1 MIALLTRRSVRR
13 FRRSVSAQVGLVI
26 ILAGAA
32 VALLAPLIAPH
43 DPTIPNL
50 VESRLPP
57 SSRYLLGTDE
67 MGQDILSRI
76 IYGFRISLSVGVI
89 STGIGLGAGVLI
101 GAPSGFQGGTVD
113 LWLMRLVDVML
124 AFPTILLAII
134 VVVVLGPGLRNA
146 MIAVGLAQVP
156 IYARLARALVLKV
169 REEEFV
175 AAATALG
182 CSRLR
187 ILRRHLLPNCM
198 APLIVQGTLTMGAA
212 ILEAAG
218 LGFLGLGA
226 QPPTPEW
233 GVMLSKGRM
242 YMMVAPHI
250 ALFPGL
256 AIMAAVLAFN
266 LLGDGLR
273 DVLDPRMA

>member
-1 MIALLTRRSVRR
+1 MRAFLSGRILRRLRR
-13 FRRSVSAQVGLVI
+13 NLSAQAGLAV
-26 ILAGAA
+26 ILAGIVLA
-32 VALLAPLIAPH
+32 VLAPAIVPH
-43 DPTIPNL
+43 DPITPSL
-50 VESRLPP
+50 LESRLPP
-57 SSRYLLGTDE
+57 SSKYLLGTDE

-76 IYGFRISLSVGVI
+76 IYGFRISLSIGII

-101 GAPSGFQGGTVD
+101 GAPSGYRGGTVD
-113 LWLMRLVDVML
+113 LWVMRLVDVML

-156 IYARLARALVLKV
+156 VYARLSRALVLKV

-175 AAATALG
+175 DAAMALG
-182 CSRLR
+182 CSWVR
-187 ILRRHLLPNCM
+187 ILGRHILPNCL
-198 APLIVQGTLTMGAA
+198 APLIVQGSLTMGGA

-233 GVMLSKGRM
+233 GTMLSKGRM
-242 YMMVAPHI
+242 YMWVAPHI

-256 AIMAAVLAFN
+256 AIMVTVLAFN

>member
-1 MIALLTRRSVRR
+1 MLLLTRRSVGR
-13 FRRSVSAQVGLVI
+13 FRRSVSAQVGLAAV
-26 ILAGAA
+26 LVGAA
-32 VALLAPLIAPH
+32 LAVTAPAIAPY
-43 DPTIPNL
+43 DPTTPNL
-50 VESRLPP
+50 VESRQPP
-57 SSRYLLGTDE
+57 SPRYLLGTDE

-76 IYGFRISLSVGVI
+76 IYGFRISLSIGMI

-101 GAPSGFQGGTVD
+101 GAPSGFRGGAVD

-156 IYARLARALVLKV
+156 IYARLTRALVLKV

-182 CSRLR
+182 CSHLR
-187 ILRRHLLPNCM
+187 ILWRHLLPNCL
-198 APLIVQGTLTMGAA
+198 APLTVQGTLTMGAA

-250 ALFPGL
+250 SLFPGL
-256 AIMAAVLAFN
+256 AIMATVLAFN